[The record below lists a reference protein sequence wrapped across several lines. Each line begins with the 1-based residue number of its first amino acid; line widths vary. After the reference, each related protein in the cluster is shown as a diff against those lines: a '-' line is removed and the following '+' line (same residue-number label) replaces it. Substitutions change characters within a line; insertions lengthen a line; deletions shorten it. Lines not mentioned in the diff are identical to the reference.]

1 MSFLS
6 EKAQFFWDWRW
17 LTTALVFLLSVHVV
31 RFYRK
36 VSKFPKGPFPLPLV
50 GNLLSLRNEKKLYKK
65 AEEWSRKY
73 GDPFTLWM
81 GEKPMLMLNSYQVV
95 KEAFI
100 DKRHAFAG
108 RFPTK
113 LGALQTQKNHDIVF
127 EDYNP
132 TWKAL
137 RKVALTAVRKYA
149 MSDSVE
155 TLCAEVVDA
164 YV

>member
-1 MSFLS
+1 MRRSSTRRL
-6 EKAQFFWDWRW
+6 KN
-17 LTTALVFLLSVHVV
+17 
-31 RFYRK
+31 
-36 VSKFPKGPFPLPLV
+36 GPE
-50 GNLLSLRNEKKLYKK
+50 SMETRLR
-65 AEEWSRKY
+65 Y
-73 GDPFTLWM
+73 GW
-81 GEKPMLMLNSYQVV
+81 ERKPMLMLNSYQVV

-100 DKRHAFAG
+100 DKRHEFAG

-113 LGALQTQKNHDIVF
+113 LGALQTQNHDIVF

-164 YV
+164 YVDSLEKGPEYSRLQGSIYVHYIQHRGHIRLRNEV